1 MSFAHFLLYFKLNSN
16 KQVPQ
21 TLWEFEIPSFY
32 CLYLQSERE
41 FEHLV
46 DDINAGRPQCPV
58 GLMTLV
64 LPRKGTLG
72 VNDKQPFVYLK
83 CGHVHGQ
90 HQWGQSHDSNDG
102 RTCPLCLTVSCFKIT
117 H

>member
-1 MSFAHFLLYFKLNSN
+1 
-16 KQVPQ
+16 
-21 TLWEFEIPSFY
+21 
-32 CLYLQSERE
+32 
-41 FEHLV
+41 
-46 DDINAGRPQCPV
+46 
-58 GLMTLV
+58 MTLV

-102 RTCPLCLTVSCFKIT
+102 RTCPLCLTVSWFYPLGPMVFPIDFDAVKSGWSILYIEGSQVIISIFL
-117 H
+117 

>member
-1 MSFAHFLLYFKLNSN
+1 
-16 KQVPQ
+16 V
-21 TLWEFEIPSFY
+21 
-32 CLYLQSERE
+32 LQSERE
-41 FEHLV
+41 FEDKI

-72 VNDKQPFVYLK
+72 MNDKQPFVYTH

-90 HQWGQSHDSNDG
+90 HQWGQGNNNEEG
-102 RTCPLCLTVSCFKIT
+102 RTCPLCLSVSSINIQSQIAMFDI
-117 H
+117 

>member
-1 MSFAHFLLYFKLNSN
+1 MTSS
-16 KQVPQ
+16 
-21 TLWEFEIPSFY
+21 S
-32 CLYLQSERE
+32 QSERE

-64 LPRKGTLG
+64 LPRKGTLA

-90 HQWGQSHDSNDG
+90 HQWGQSNDNDG
-102 RTCPLCLTVSCFKIT
+102 RTCPLCLTVSFIT
-117 H
+117 ENFYILFLAVNSMHS

>member
-1 MSFAHFLLYFKLNSN
+1 MK
-16 KQVPQ
+16 
-21 TLWEFEIPSFY
+21 
-32 CLYLQSERE
+32 SERE

-72 VNDKQPFVYLK
+72 GNDKQPFVYIK

-90 HQWGQSHDSNDG
+90 HQWGQGGDNEG
-102 RTCPLCLTVSCFKIT
+102 RTCPLCLTVSDFASLNKSHYNMRHVMRKPDFCLCENKGADQ
-117 H
+117 HS

>member
-1 MSFAHFLLYFKLNSN
+1 M
-16 KQVPQ
+16 
-21 TLWEFEIPSFY
+21 
-32 CLYLQSERE
+32 
-41 FEHLV
+41 V

-72 VNDKQPFVYLK
+72 INDKQPFVYTK

-90 HQWGQSHDSNDG
+90 HQWGQGNNNDG
-102 RTCPLCLTVSCFKIT
+102 RTCPLCLSVSHVIKIFLI
-117 H
+117 

>member
-1 MSFAHFLLYFKLNSN
+1 M
-16 KQVPQ
+16 
-21 TLWEFEIPSFY
+21 
-32 CLYLQSERE
+32 YLQSERE

-102 RTCPLCLTVSCFKIT
+102 RTCPLCLTVSLTFYLQVLSADNLCKQFGFKIRPNLWSGLIWIQT
-117 H
+117 V